1 MKKRITTIAS
11 NAIGITYT
19 HTHTHGKM
27 HAYVRHTHKLREMHT
42 HVHARALKSTHTRFI
57 LSFCFIFKLKHLF
70 SIGVDLLIPL
80 LYIIIFI
87 SLFRVCVQDYF
98 VSWYRT
104 TKIKRDKVRIF
115 ISFARFWRSG
125 IFFILSFFS
134 EIKYKSKLMFTNNV
148 LMFFAENDRSYK
160 ESKAKYTQG
169 MRRCLPV
176 KMLAKLS

>member
-1 MKKRITTIAS
+1 MLFSWQENKKTINYGYNS
-11 NAIGITYT
+11 VFNEEKNNNYCFKRHRDNI

-115 ISFARFWRSG
+115 ISFARF
-125 IFFILSFFS
+125 
-134 EIKYKSKLMFTNNV
+134 
-148 LMFFAENDRSYK
+148 
-160 ESKAKYTQG
+160 
-169 MRRCLPV
+169 
-176 KMLAKLS
+176 